1 MPRFYLTAVAA
12 AVMAATVNAAEFP
25 AIPTDQTDYNEI
37 IYRDDANDPTSYEQ
51 SSWNGIGLVASGEPM
66 SSGSKAP
73 AFLSTAKGD
82 IVTNNGSIWVLA
94 DRIPDNKLGQYAS
107 GILASGGKKG
117 VNAEGAVIYVHSD
130 NNGKEDN
137 YEAAKGMAA
146 DASSGTKTSIT
157 NSGTIYV
164 EGGTGMLATSN
175 PKQASALSSEKGS
188 VITNEGTIHVINS
201 GFGMSLGGNDASGV
215 EMTNKGTIIASG
227 KNAYGIT
234 ASDAKDGTV
243 TNEGT
248 IIATDGAI
256 AISSG
261 RWNKDVEFS
270 LTLKGNSHVEGVIEL
285 GKASHLIVQDL
296 ARAETIVLSSGTP
309 EKVNALDG
317 APCNGCNVGSIH
329 VNNSNLTIRS
339 SDESQTLK
347 IGLITTNN
355 NSSTTFEFDSVGS
368 KKKPL
373 LDVDT
378 VDEGATVK
386 FNYTGTVTDKLASGS
401 VKAEEL
407 FDGISLGKDDA
418 TPKRITTS
426 DGLWGGA
433 SVHEKKGDEIT
444 STYSGPSSLIIST
457 TDLALMN
464 GLVWRSQLTN
474 LSDRMGTLRTMPQ
487 AAGAWARYNNGRL
500 DGRGLEYD
508 YSTIEVGFDAP
519 VSSNFLV
526 GVSFDYTIG
535 DTDLNAGSAD
545 NDVYTLGLYGTYY
558 GDNGGF
564 VDLMAKIG
572 RIDNE
577 YNVANSAGSEKGDY
591 MMTGAIVGVEA
602 GHRFDL
608 AHNMFVEP
616 QVQLSYSWL
625 RATDYATNIR
635 SVDFETIESLVA
647 RVGVMGGMKFAEN
660 RGAAYLKASYN
671 HDFLGNVDAAM
682 YAVGDSINSAK
693 ISDELDDN
701 WAEVSLGVSY
711 SVTDTLNTFL
721 DVGTGFGGDIDQKWR
736 INFGAR
742 YAF

>member
-51 SSWNGIGLVASGEPM
+51 SSWKGIGLVASGEPM

-82 IVTNNGSIWVLA
+82 IITNNGSIWVLA
-94 DRIPDNKLGQYAS
+94 DRIENNDLGQYAA
-107 GILASGGKKG
+107 GIVASGGKKG

-146 DASSGTKTSIT
+146 DASTGTKTSIT

-175 PKQASALSSEKGS
+175 AKDRKSE
-188 VITNEGTIHVINS
+188 ITNEGTIHVINS
-201 GFGMSLGGNDASGV
+201 GFGMSLGGNNASGV

-234 ASDAKDGTV
+234 ASDATYGKV

-261 RWNKDVEFS
+261 RWDKDVEFS
-270 LTLKGNSHVEGVIEL
+270 LTLTGNSHVEGVIEL
-285 GKASHLIVQDL
+285 GKASKLTVENL

-317 APCNGCNVGSIH
+317 APCDGCNVGNVH

-347 IGLITTNN
+347 IGLITTEGV
-355 NSSTTFEFDSVGS
+355 SSTTFEFDSVGS
-368 KKKPL
+368 KDKLL
-373 LDVDT
+373 LDVDK
-378 VDEGATVK
+378 VGEDAAVK
-386 FNYTGTVTDKLASGS
+386 FNYTGTVTDKLANGS

-407 FDGISLGKDDA
+407 FNGISLDNNA
-418 TPKRITTS
+418 TPERITTS
-426 DGLWGGA
+426 DGLWSGA
-433 SVHEKKGDEIT
+433 SVHEKKGNEIT
-444 STYSGPSSLIIST
+444 STYSGPSSLITST

-519 VSSNFLV
+519 VSNNFLV

-671 HDFLGNVDAAM
+671 HDFLGNVDATM
-682 YAVGDSINSAK
+682 HAVNGSNNSAK

>member
-130 NNGKEDN
+130 NNGEETN
-137 YEAAKGMAA
+137 YEAAKGMVA
-146 DASSGTKTSIT
+146 DASTGDATTIINK
-157 NSGTIYV
+157 GTIYV

-175 PKQASALSSEKGS
+175 AKDRKSE
-188 VITNEGTIHVINS
+188 ITNEGTIHVINS

-261 RWNKDVEFS
+261 RWDKDVEFS

-296 ARAETIVLSSGTP
+296 ARAETIVLSSGTS

-317 APCNGCNVGSIH
+317 AQCEGCNVGSVH

-347 IGLITTNN
+347 IGLIETVENG
-355 NSSTTFEFDSVGS
+355 SMTFEFDSVGS
-368 KKKPL
+368 KEKPL

-378 VDEGATVK
+378 GGQDDAVK

-407 FDGISLGKDDA
+407 FNGISLDNNA
-418 TPKRITTS
+418 TPERITTS
-426 DGLWGGA
+426 DGLWASA
-433 SVHEKKGDEIT
+433 SVHEKKDDEIT
-444 STYSGPSSLIIST
+444 STYSGPSSLITST

-608 AHNMFVEP
+608 AYNMFVEP

-671 HDFLGNVDAAM
+671 HDFLGNVDATM
-682 YAVGDSINSAK
+682 HAVNGSNNSAK

>member
-94 DRIPDNKLGQYAS
+94 DRIPGNKLGQYAS

-137 YEAAKGMAA
+137 YEAAKGLVA
-146 DASSGTKTSIT
+146 DASTGDATTVINK
-157 NSGTIYV
+157 GTIYV

-175 PKQASALSSEKGS
+175 AKDRKSE
-188 VITNEGTIHVINS
+188 ITNEGTIHVINS
-201 GFGMSLGGNDASGV
+201 GFGMSLGGNNASGV

-234 ASDAKDGTV
+234 ASDATDGKV

-261 RWNKDVEFS
+261 RWDKDVEFS

-296 ARAETIVLSSGTP
+296 ARAETIVLSSGTS

-317 APCNGCNVGSIH
+317 APGEGCNVGSVH

-347 IGLITTNN
+347 IGLIETQNN
-355 NSSTTFEFDSVGS
+355 GSMTFEFDSVGS
-368 KKKPL
+368 KEKPL
-373 LDVDT
+373 LDVDKGGK
-378 VDEGATVK
+378 DAAVK

-407 FDGISLGKDDA
+407 FNGISLDNNA
-418 TPKRITTS
+418 TPERITTS

-444 STYSGPSSLIIST
+444 STYSGPSSLITST

-577 YNVANSAGSEKGDY
+577 YNVANSAGAEKGDY

-682 YAVGDSINSAK
+682 YAVNGSGNSAK

>member
-25 AIPTDQTDYNEI
+25 AFPVIEGKDI
-37 IYRDDANDPTSYEQ
+37 VYRSDVSNGPV
-51 SSWNGIGLVASGEPM
+51 SSGKESWEGNGMVASGKTIT
-66 SSGSKAP
+66 GGNAP
-73 AFLSTAKGD
+73 AFLSTRDYDK
-82 IVTNNGSIWVLA
+82 VTNNGNIWVLA
-94 DRIPDNKLGQYAS
+94 DRIEDTDLGQYAA
-107 GILASGGKKG
+107 GIVASGGKTG
-117 VNAEGAVIYVHSD
+117 INAKDGIIYVHSN
-130 NNGKEDN
+130 NNGIETN

-175 PKQASALSSEKGS
+175 AKDRKSE
-188 VITNEGTIHVINS
+188 ITNEGTIHVINS
-201 GFGMSLGGNDASGV
+201 GFGMSLGGNNASGV

-234 ASDAKDGTV
+234 ASDATDGTV

-261 RWNKDVEFS
+261 RWNKDIDFS
-270 LTLKGNSHVEGVIEL
+270 LILRGNSHVEGVIEL
-285 GKASHLIVQDL
+285 GKGSELTVEDL
-296 ARAETIVLSSGTP
+296 ARAETIVLSSVTP
-309 EKVNALDG
+309 GKANALND
-317 APCNGCNVGSIH
+317 ATCDGCNVGSVH

-347 IGLITTNN
+347 IGLIATQNN
-355 NSSTTFEFDSVGS
+355 GSTTFEFDSVGS
-368 KKKPL
+368 KDKLL
-373 LDVDT
+373 LDVDK
-378 VDEGATVK
+378 VGEDAAVK
-386 FNYTGTVTDKLASGS
+386 FNYTGTVTDKLANGS

-407 FDGISLGKDDA
+407 FNGISLGDNGE
-418 TPKRITTS
+418 TPKLITTS
-426 DGLWGGA
+426 DGLWASA
-433 SVHEKKGDEIT
+433 SVHEKNSDTGDIS
-444 STYSGPSSLIIST
+444 STYSGPSSLITST

-519 VSSNFLV
+519 VSNNFLV

-545 NDVYTLGLYGTYY
+545 NDVYTVGLYGTYY

-577 YNVANSAGSEKGDY
+577 YTVSNTAGLEKGDY
-591 MMTGAIVGVEA
+591 MMTGAIVGIEA

-682 YAVGDSINSAK
+682 YAVNGSGNSAK

>member
-51 SSWNGIGLVASGEPM
+51 SSWKGIGLVASGEPM

-94 DRIPDNKLGQYAS
+94 DRIENNDLGQYAA
-107 GILASGGKKG
+107 GIVASGGKKG

-146 DASSGTKTSIT
+146 DASTGTKTSIT

-175 PKQASALSSEKGS
+175 AKDRKSE
-188 VITNEGTIHVINS
+188 ITNEGTIHVINS
-201 GFGMSLGGNDASGV
+201 GFGMSLGGNNASGV

-234 ASDAKDGTV
+234 ASDATDGTV

-261 RWNKDVEFS
+261 RWDKDVEFS
-270 LTLKGNSHVEGVIEL
+270 LTLTGNSHVEGVIEL
-285 GKASHLIVQDL
+285 GKASKLTVENL

-317 APCNGCNVGSIH
+317 APCDGCNVGNVH

-347 IGLITTNN
+347 IGLITTEGVN
-355 NSSTTFEFDSVGS
+355 STTFEFDSVGS
-368 KKKPL
+368 KEKPL

-378 VDEGATVK
+378 VGEKAVVK
-386 FNYTGTVTDKLASGS
+386 FNYTGTVTDKLANGS

-407 FDGISLGKDDA
+407 FNGISLGDNGE
-418 TPKRITTS
+418 TPKLITTS
-426 DGLWGGA
+426 DGLWASA

-444 STYSGPSSLIIST
+444 STYSGPSSLITST

-608 AHNMFVEP
+608 AHNIFVEP

-682 YAVGDSINSAK
+682 YAVNGSGNSAK

>member
-25 AIPTDQTDYNEI
+25 AFPVIEGENI
-37 IYRDDANDPTSYEQ
+37 VYRSDVSNGPV
-51 SSWNGIGLVASGEPM
+51 SSGKESWEGNGMVASGKTIT
-66 SSGSKAP
+66 GGNAP
-73 AFLSTAKGD
+73 AFLSTRDHDK
-82 IVTNNGSIWVLA
+82 VTNNGNIWVLG
-94 DRIPDNKLGQYAS
+94 DRIEETDLGQYAA
-107 GILASGGKKG
+107 GIVASGGKTG
-117 VNAEGAVIYVHSD
+117 INAKDGIIYVHSN
-130 NNGKEDN
+130 NNGIETN

-146 DASSGTKTSIT
+146 DASTGTKTSIT

-201 GFGMSLGGNDASGV
+201 GFGMSLGGNNASGV

-234 ASDAKDGTV
+234 ASDATDGKV

-261 RWNKDVEFS
+261 RWNKDVDFS
-270 LTLKGNSHVEGVIEL
+270 LILKGNSHVEGVIEL
-285 GKASHLIVQDL
+285 GKGSELTVENL

-309 EKVNALDG
+309 EKVKALDD
-317 APCNGCNVGSIH
+317 APCEGCNVGS
-329 VNNSNLTIRS
+329 VTVKNSNLTIRS

-347 IGLITTNN
+347 IGLITTEGD
-355 NSSTTFEFDSVGS
+355 SSTTFEFDSVGS
-368 KKKPL
+368 KEKLL
-373 LDVDT
+373 LDVDK
-378 VDEGATVK
+378 VGDKAAVK
-386 FNYTGTVTDKLASGS
+386 FNYTGTVSDKLASGS

-407 FDGISLGKDDA
+407 FNGISLDNNA
-418 TPKRITTS
+418 TPERITTS

-444 STYSGPSSLIIST
+444 STYSGPSSLITST

-671 HDFLGNVDAAM
+671 HDFLGNVDATM
-682 YAVGDSINSAK
+682 HAVNGSNNSAK

>member
-37 IYRDDANDPTSYEQ
+37 IYRDDANDPTSCEQ

-94 DRIPDNKLGQYAS
+94 DRIPGNKLGQYAS

-130 NNGKEDN
+130 NNDEEDN
-137 YEAAKGMAA
+137 YEAAKGMVA
-146 DASSGTKTSIT
+146 DASTGDATTIVNK
-157 NSGTIYV
+157 GTIYV
-164 EGGTGMLATSN
+164 KGGTGMLATSN
-175 PKQASALSSEKGS
+175 AKDRKSE
-188 VITNEGTIHVINS
+188 ITNEGTIHVINS
-201 GFGMSLGGNDASGV
+201 GFGMSLGGKDASGV

-234 ASDAKDGTV
+234 ASDATDGKV

-261 RWNKDVEFS
+261 RWDKDVEFS

-317 APCNGCNVGSIH
+317 APGEGCNVGSVH

-347 IGLITTNN
+347 IGLIETQNN
-355 NSSTTFEFDSVGS
+355 GSMTFEFDSVGS
-368 KKKPL
+368 KEKPL
-373 LDVDT
+373 LDVDKGGK
-378 VDEGATVK
+378 DAAVK

-407 FDGISLGKDDA
+407 FNGISLDNNA
-418 TPKRITTS
+418 TPERITTS

-444 STYSGPSSLIIST
+444 STYSGPSSLITST

-577 YNVANSAGSEKGDY
+577 YNVANSAGAEKGDY

-625 RATDYATNIR
+625 RATNYATNIR

-682 YAVGDSINSAK
+682 YAVGDKINSAK

-711 SVTDTLNTFL
+711 SVTNTLNTFL

>member
-130 NNGKEDN
+130 NNGEETN
-137 YEAAKGMAA
+137 YEAAKGMVA
-146 DASSGTKTSIT
+146 DASTGDATTIINK
-157 NSGTIYV
+157 GTIYV
-164 EGGTGMLATSN
+164 EGGTGMLSTSN
-175 PKQASALSSEKGS
+175 AKDRKSE
-188 VITNEGTIHVINS
+188 ITNEGTIHVINS
-201 GFGMSLGGNDASGV
+201 GFGMSLGGNNASGV

-261 RWNKDVEFS
+261 RWDKDVDFRLI
-270 LTLKGNSHVEGVIEL
+270 LTGNSHVEGVIEL

-317 APCNGCNVGSIH
+317 APCNDCNVGSVH

-347 IGLITTNN
+347 IGLIKTQNN
-355 NSSTTFEFDSVGS
+355 GSTTFEFDSVGS
-368 KKKPL
+368 KEKPL

-378 VDEGATVK
+378 VGEGATVK

-418 TPKRITTS
+418 TPERIITS

-444 STYSGPSSLIIST
+444 STYSGPSSLITST

-671 HDFLGNVDAAM
+671 HDFLGNVDATM
-682 YAVGDSINSAK
+682 HAVNGSNNSAK

>member
-130 NNGKEDN
+130 NNDEEDN
-137 YEAAKGMAA
+137 YEAAKGMVA
-146 DASSGTKTSIT
+146 DASTGDATTIINK
-157 NSGTIYV
+157 GTIYV
-164 EGGTGMLATSN
+164 KGGTGMLATSN
-175 PKQASALSSEKGS
+175 AKDRKSE
-188 VITNEGTIHVINS
+188 ITNEGTIHVINS
-201 GFGMSLGGNDASGV
+201 GFGMSLGGKDASGV
-215 EMTNKGTIIASG
+215 EMTNMGTIIASG

-234 ASDAKDGTV
+234 ASDATDGTV

-261 RWNKDVEFS
+261 RWDKDVEFS

-296 ARAETIVLSSGTP
+296 ARAETIVLSSGTS

-317 APCNGCNVGSIH
+317 AQCEGCNVGSVH

-347 IGLITTNN
+347 IGLIETVENG
-355 NSSTTFEFDSVGS
+355 SMTFEFDSVGS
-368 KKKPL
+368 KEKPL
-373 LDVDT
+373 LDVDKGGK
-378 VDEGATVK
+378 DAAVK

-407 FDGISLGKDDA
+407 FNGISLDNNA
-418 TPKRITTS
+418 TPERITTS

-444 STYSGPSSLIIST
+444 STYSGPSSLITST

-608 AHNMFVEP
+608 AYNMFVEP

-671 HDFLGNVDAAM
+671 HDFLGNVDATM
-682 YAVGDSINSAK
+682 HAVNGSNNSAK

>member
-130 NNGKEDN
+130 NNGEETN
-137 YEAAKGMAA
+137 YEAVKGMVA
-146 DASSGTKTSIT
+146 DASTGDATTIINK
-157 NSGTIYV
+157 GTIYV

-175 PKQASALSSEKGS
+175 AKDRKCE
-188 VITNEGTIHVINS
+188 ITNEGTIHVVNS
-201 GFGMSLGGNDASGV
+201 GFGMSLGGKDASGV

-234 ASDAKDGTV
+234 ASDATDGTV

-261 RWNKDVEFS
+261 RWDKDVEFS

-317 APCNGCNVGSIH
+317 APCNDCNVGSIH

-347 IGLITTNN
+347 IGLITTEGD
-355 NSSTTFEFDSVGS
+355 SSTTFEFDSVGS
-368 KKKPL
+368 KEKPL
-373 LDVDT
+373 LDVDKGGQ
-378 VDEGATVK
+378 DDAVK

-407 FDGISLGKDDA
+407 FNGISLDNNA
-418 TPKRITTS
+418 TPERITTS
-426 DGLWGGA
+426 DGLWASA

-444 STYSGPSSLIIST
+444 STYSGPSSLITST

-519 VSSNFLV
+519 VSNNFLV

-671 HDFLGNVDAAM
+671 HDFLGNVDATM
-682 YAVGDSINSAK
+682 HAVNGSNNSAK

>member
-25 AIPTDQTDYNEI
+25 AFPVIEGKDI
-37 IYRDDANDPTSYEQ
+37 VYRSDVSNGPV
-51 SSWNGIGLVASGEPM
+51 SSGKESWEGNGMVASGKTIT
-66 SSGSKAP
+66 GGNAP
-73 AFLSTAKGD
+73 AFLSTRDHDK
-82 IVTNNGSIWVLA
+82 VTNNGNIWVLA
-94 DRIPDNKLGQYAS
+94 DRIEDTDLGQYAA
-107 GILASGGKKG
+107 GIVASGGKTG
-117 VNAEGAVIYVHSD
+117 INAKDGIIYVHSN
-130 NNGKEDN
+130 NNGIETN

-146 DASSGTKTSIT
+146 DASTGTKTSIT

-175 PKQASALSSEKGS
+175 PKTASAPSSKKGS

-201 GFGMSLGGNDASGV
+201 GFGMSLGGNNVSGV

-234 ASDAKDGTV
+234 ASDATDGTV

-261 RWNKDVEFS
+261 RWDKDVEFS
-270 LTLKGNSHVEGVIEL
+270 LTLTGNSHVEGVIEL
-285 GKASHLIVQDL
+285 GKASKLTVENL

-317 APCNGCNVGSIH
+317 APCEGCNVGSVH

-347 IGLITTNN
+347 IGLIETQNN
-355 NSSTTFEFDSVGS
+355 GSTTFEFDSVGS
-368 KKKPL
+368 KDKLL
-373 LDVDT
+373 LDVDK
-378 VDEGATVK
+378 VGEDAAVK
-386 FNYTGTVTDKLASGS
+386 FNYTGTVTDKLANGS

-407 FDGISLGKDDA
+407 FNGISLGDNGE
-418 TPKRITTS
+418 TPKLITTS
-426 DGLWGGA
+426 DGLWASA

-444 STYSGPSSLIIST
+444 STYSGPSSLITST

-577 YNVANSAGSEKGDY
+577 YTVSNTAGLEKGDY

-682 YAVGDSINSAK
+682 NAVNGSGNSAK

-721 DVGTGFGGDIDQKWR
+721 DVGTGFGGDINQKWR

>member
-94 DRIPDNKLGQYAS
+94 DRIPGNKLGQYAS

-146 DASSGTKTSIT
+146 DASTGTKTSIT

-175 PKQASALSSEKGS
+175 AKDRKSE
-188 VITNEGTIHVINS
+188 ITNEGTIHVINS

-215 EMTNKGTIIASG
+215 KMTNEGTIIASG

-261 RWNKDVEFS
+261 RWDKDVDFR
-270 LTLKGNSHVEGVIEL
+270 LILKGNSHVEGVIEL
-285 GKASHLIVQDL
+285 GKGSELTVENL

-317 APCNGCNVGSIH
+317 DPCEDCNVGSVH

-347 IGLITTNN
+347 IGLIETVGNG
-355 NSSTTFEFDSVGS
+355 SLTFEFDSVGS
-368 KKKPL
+368 KEKPL

-378 VDEGATVK
+378 GGQDDAVK
-386 FNYTGTVTDKLASGS
+386 FNYTGTVSDKLASGS

-407 FDGISLGKDDA
+407 FNGISLDNNA
-418 TPKRITTS
+418 TPERITTS

-433 SVHEKKGDEIT
+433 SVHEKKGNEIT
-444 STYSGPSSLIIST
+444 STYSGPSSLITST

-608 AHNMFVEP
+608 AYNMFVEP

-671 HDFLGNVDAAM
+671 HDFLGNVDATM
-682 YAVGDSINSAK
+682 HAVNGSNNSAK

>member
-73 AFLSTAKGD
+73 AFLSTTKGD

-94 DRIPDNKLGQYAS
+94 DRIPGNKLGQYAS

-130 NNGKEDN
+130 NNGEETN
-137 YEAAKGMAA
+137 YEAAKGMVA
-146 DASSGTKTSIT
+146 DASTGDATTIINK
-157 NSGTIYV
+157 GTIYV

-175 PKQASALSSEKGS
+175 AKDRKSE
-188 VITNEGTIHVINS
+188 ITNEGTIHVINS
-201 GFGMSLGGNDASGV
+201 GFGMSLGGNNASGV

-234 ASDAKDGTV
+234 ASDATDGKV

-261 RWNKDVEFS
+261 RWNKDVDFS
-270 LTLKGNSHVEGVIEL
+270 LILKGNSHVEGVIEL
-285 GKASHLIVQDL
+285 GKGSELTVENL

-317 APCNGCNVGSIH
+317 DPCEDCNVGSVH

-347 IGLITTNN
+347 IGLIETVGNG
-355 NSSTTFEFDSVGS
+355 SLTFEFDSVGS
-368 KKKPL
+368 KEKPL

-378 VDEGATVK
+378 GGQDDAVK
-386 FNYTGTVTDKLASGS
+386 FNYTGTVSDKLASGS

-407 FDGISLGKDDA
+407 FNGISLDNNT
-418 TPKRITTS
+418 TPERITTS

-444 STYSGPSSLIIST
+444 STYSGPSSLITST

-519 VSSNFLV
+519 VSNNFLV

-572 RIDNE
+572 RINNE

-671 HDFLGNVDAAM
+671 HDFLGNVDATM
-682 YAVGDSINSAK
+682 HAVNGSNNSAK

-701 WAEVSLGVSY
+701 WTEVSLGVSY

>member
-130 NNGKEDN
+130 NNGEETN
-137 YEAAKGMAA
+137 YEAAKGMVA
-146 DASSGTKTSIT
+146 DASTGDATTIINK
-157 NSGTIYV
+157 GTIYV

-175 PKQASALSSEKGS
+175 AKDRKSE
-188 VITNEGTIHVINS
+188 ITNEGTIHVINS

-261 RWNKDVEFS
+261 RWDKDVEFS

-296 ARAETIVLSSGTP
+296 ARAETIVLSSGTS

-317 APCNGCNVGSIH
+317 AQCEGCNVGSVH

-347 IGLITTNN
+347 IGLIETVENG
-355 NSSTTFEFDSVGS
+355 SMTFEFDSVGS
-368 KKKPL
+368 KEKPL

-378 VDEGATVK
+378 GGQDDAVK
-386 FNYTGTVTDKLASGS
+386 FNYTGTVSDKLASGS

-407 FDGISLGKDDA
+407 FNGISLDNNA
-418 TPKRITTS
+418 TPERITTS

-433 SVHEKKGDEIT
+433 SVHEKKGNEIT
-444 STYSGPSSLIIST
+444 STYSGPSSLITST

-519 VSSNFLV
+519 VSNNFLV

-671 HDFLGNVDAAM
+671 HDFLGNVDATM
-682 YAVGDSINSAK
+682 HAVNGSNNSAK
-693 ISDELDDN
+693 ISNELDDN

>member
-130 NNGKEDN
+130 NNGEETN
-137 YEAAKGMAA
+137 YEAAKGMVA
-146 DASSGTKTSIT
+146 DASTGDATTIINK
-157 NSGTIYV
+157 GTIYV

-175 PKQASALSSEKGS
+175 AKDRKSE
-188 VITNEGTIHVINS
+188 ITNEGTIHVINS
-201 GFGMSLGGNDASGV
+201 GFGMSLGGKDASGV

-234 ASDAKDGTV
+234 ASDATDGKV

-261 RWNKDVEFS
+261 RWDKDVEFS

-296 ARAETIVLSSGTP
+296 ARAETIVLSSGTS

-317 APCNGCNVGSIH
+317 AQCEGCNVGSVH

-347 IGLITTNN
+347 IGLIETVENG
-355 NSSTTFEFDSVGS
+355 SMTFEFDSVGS
-368 KKKPL
+368 KEKPL

-378 VDEGATVK
+378 GGQDDAVK

-407 FDGISLGKDDA
+407 FNGISLDNNA
-418 TPKRITTS
+418 TPERITTS
-426 DGLWGGA
+426 DGLWASA
-433 SVHEKKGDEIT
+433 SVHEKKDDEIT
-444 STYSGPSSLIIST
+444 STYSGPSSLITST

-608 AHNMFVEP
+608 AYNMFVEP

-671 HDFLGNVDAAM
+671 HDFLGNVDATM
-682 YAVGDSINSAK
+682 HAVNGSNNSAK

>member
-25 AIPTDQTDYNEI
+25 AFPVIEGKDI
-37 IYRDDANDPTSYEQ
+37 VYRSDVSNGPV
-51 SSWNGIGLVASGEPM
+51 SSGKESWEGNGMVASGKTIT
-66 SSGSKAP
+66 GGNAP
-73 AFLSTAKGD
+73 AFLSTRDYDK
-82 IVTNNGSIWVLA
+82 VTNNGNIWVLA
-94 DRIPDNKLGQYAS
+94 DRIEDTDLGQYAA
-107 GILASGGKKG
+107 GIVASGGKTG
-117 VNAEGAVIYVHSD
+117 INAKDGIIYVHSN
-130 NNGKEDN
+130 NNGIEIN

-175 PKQASALSSEKGS
+175 PKTASAPSSEKGS

-215 EMTNKGTIIASG
+215 KMTNKGTIIASG

-234 ASDAKDGTV
+234 ASDATDGTV

-261 RWNKDVEFS
+261 RWNKDIDFS
-270 LTLKGNSHVEGVIEL
+270 LILKGNSHVEGVIEL
-285 GKASHLIVQDL
+285 GKESNLTVENL
-296 ARAETIVLSSGTP
+296 ARAETIVLSSVTP
-309 EKVNALDG
+309 EKANALND
-317 APCNGCNVGSIH
+317 ATCEGCNVGS
-329 VNNSNLTIRS
+329 VTVKNSNLTIRS

-347 IGLITTNN
+347 IGLITTEGV
-355 NSSTTFEFDSVGS
+355 SSTTFEFDSVGS
-368 KKKPL
+368 KEKPL

-378 VDEGATVK
+378 VGEKAVVK
-386 FNYTGTVTDKLASGS
+386 FNYTGTVTDKLANGS

-407 FDGISLGKDDA
+407 FNGISLGDNA
-418 TPKRITTS
+418 ETPKLITTS
-426 DGLWGGA
+426 DGLWASA

-444 STYSGPSSLIIST
+444 STYSGPSSLITST

-591 MMTGAIVGVEA
+591 MMTGAIVGIEA

-682 YAVGDSINSAK
+682 HAVNGSGNSAK

>member
-73 AFLSTAKGD
+73 AFLSTTKGD

-94 DRIPDNKLGQYAS
+94 DRIPGNKLGQYAS

-130 NNGKEDN
+130 NNDEEDN
-137 YEAAKGMAA
+137 YEAAKGMVA
-146 DASSGTKTSIT
+146 DASTGDATTIVNK
-157 NSGTIYV
+157 GTIYV

-175 PKQASALSSEKGS
+175 AKDRKSE
-188 VITNEGTIHVINS
+188 ITNEGTIHVINS
-201 GFGMSLGGNDASGV
+201 GFGMSLGGKDASGV

-234 ASDAKDGTV
+234 ASDATDGKV

-317 APCNGCNVGSIH
+317 APCNDCNVGSVH

-347 IGLITTNN
+347 IGLIETQNN
-355 NSSTTFEFDSVGS
+355 GSTTFEFDSVGS
-368 KKKPL
+368 KEKPL
-373 LDVDT
+373 LDVDKGGQ
-378 VDEGATVK
+378 DDAVK

-407 FDGISLGKDDA
+407 FNGISLDNNA
-418 TPKRITTS
+418 TPERITTS
-426 DGLWGGA
+426 DGLWASA

-444 STYSGPSSLIIST
+444 STYSGPSSLITST

-519 VSSNFLV
+519 VSNNFLV

-671 HDFLGNVDAAM
+671 HDFLGNVDATM
-682 YAVGDSINSAK
+682 HAVNGSNNSAK

>member
-130 NNGKEDN
+130 NNDEEDN
-137 YEAAKGMAA
+137 YEAAKGMVA
-146 DASSGTKTSIT
+146 DASTGDATTIVNK
-157 NSGTIYV
+157 GTIYV
-164 EGGTGMLATSN
+164 KGGTGMLATSN
-175 PKQASALSSEKGS
+175 AKDRKSE
-188 VITNEGTIHVINS
+188 ITNEGTIHVINS
-201 GFGMSLGGNDASGV
+201 GFGMSLGGKDASGV
-215 EMTNKGTIIASG
+215 EMTNEGTIIASG

-234 ASDAKDGTV
+234 ASDATDGKV

-261 RWNKDVEFS
+261 RWNKDVDFS
-270 LTLKGNSHVEGVIEL
+270 LILKGNSHVEGVIEL
-285 GKASHLIVQDL
+285 GKGSELTVENL
-296 ARAETIVLSSGTP
+296 ARAETIVLSSGTS
-309 EKVNALDG
+309 EKVNALDD
-317 APCNGCNVGSIH
+317 ASCDGCNVGSVH

-444 STYSGPSSLIIST
+444 STYSGPSSLITST

-572 RIDNE
+572 RIDNK

-608 AHNMFVEP
+608 AYNMFVEP

-671 HDFLGNVDAAM
+671 HDFLGNVDATM
-682 YAVGDSINSAK
+682 HAVNGSNNSAK

>member
-94 DRIPDNKLGQYAS
+94 DRIPGNKLGQYAS

-146 DASSGTKTSIT
+146 DASTGTKTSIT

-175 PKQASALSSEKGS
+175 PKPANALSSEKGS

-215 EMTNKGTIIASG
+215 KMTNEGTIIASG

-261 RWNKDVEFS
+261 RWDKDVDFR
-270 LTLKGNSHVEGVIEL
+270 LILKGNSHVEGVIEL
-285 GKASHLIVQDL
+285 GKGSELTVENL

-317 APCNGCNVGSIH
+317 DPCEDCNVGSVH

-347 IGLITTNN
+347 IGLIETVGNG
-355 NSSTTFEFDSVGS
+355 SLTFEFDSVGS
-368 KKKPL
+368 KEKPL

-378 VDEGATVK
+378 GGQDDAVK
-386 FNYTGTVTDKLASGS
+386 FNYTGTVSDKLASGS

-407 FDGISLGKDDA
+407 FNGISLDNNA
-418 TPKRITTS
+418 TPERITTS

-433 SVHEKKGDEIT
+433 SVHEKKDDEIT
-444 STYSGPSSLIIST
+444 STYSGPSSLITST

-671 HDFLGNVDAAM
+671 HDFLGNVDATM
-682 YAVGDSINSAK
+682 HAVNGSNNSAK

>member
-73 AFLSTAKGD
+73 AFLSTTKGD
-82 IVTNNGSIWVLA
+82 IITNNGSIWVLA
-94 DRIPDNKLGQYAS
+94 DRIPGNKLGQYAS

-130 NNGKEDN
+130 NNDEEDN
-137 YEAAKGMAA
+137 YEAAKGMVA
-146 DASSGTKTSIT
+146 DASTGDATTIVNK
-157 NSGTIYV
+157 GTIYV
-164 EGGTGMLATSN
+164 KGGTGMLATSN
-175 PKQASALSSEKGS
+175 AKDRKSE
-188 VITNEGTIHVINS
+188 ITNEGTIHVINS
-201 GFGMSLGGNDASGV
+201 GFGMSLGGKDASGV

-234 ASDAKDGTV
+234 ASDATDGKV

-317 APCNGCNVGSIH
+317 APCNDCNVGSVH

-347 IGLITTNN
+347 IGLIKTQNN
-355 NSSTTFEFDSVGS
+355 GSTTFEFDSVGS
-368 KKKPL
+368 KEKPL

-378 VDEGATVK
+378 VGEGATVK

-418 TPKRITTS
+418 TPERITTS

-444 STYSGPSSLIIST
+444 STYSGPSSLITST

-671 HDFLGNVDAAM
+671 HDFLGNVDATM
-682 YAVGDSINSAK
+682 HAVNGSNNSAK

>member
-130 NNGKEDN
+130 NNGEETN
-137 YEAAKGMAA
+137 YEAAKGMVT
-146 DASSGTKTSIT
+146 DASTGDATTIINK
-157 NSGTIYV
+157 GTIYV

-175 PKQASALSSEKGS
+175 AKDRKSE
-188 VITNEGTIHVINS
+188 ITNEGTIHVVNS
-201 GFGMSLGGNDASGV
+201 GFGMSLGGKDASGV
-215 EMTNKGTIIASG
+215 EMTNQGTIIASG

-234 ASDAKDGTV
+234 ASDATDGTV

-261 RWNKDVEFS
+261 RWDKDVEFS

-317 APCNGCNVGSIH
+317 APCNDCNVGSIH

-347 IGLITTNN
+347 IGLIETQNN
-355 NSSTTFEFDSVGS
+355 GSTTFEFDSVGS
-368 KKKPL
+368 KEKPL
-373 LDVDT
+373 LDVDKGGK
-378 VDEGATVK
+378 DAAVK

-407 FDGISLGKDDA
+407 FNGISLDNNA

-426 DGLWGGA
+426 DGLWASA

-444 STYSGPSSLIIST
+444 STYSGPSSLITST

-487 AAGAWARYNNGRL
+487 AAGAWVRYNNGRL

-671 HDFLGNVDAAM
+671 HDFLGNVDATM
-682 YAVGDSINSAK
+682 HAVNGSNNSAK

>member
-25 AIPTDQTDYNEI
+25 AFPVIEGKDI
-37 IYRDDANDPTSYEQ
+37 VYRSDVSNGPV
-51 SSWNGIGLVASGEPM
+51 SSGKESWEGNGMVASGKTIT
-66 SSGSKAP
+66 GGNAP
-73 AFLSTAKGD
+73 AFLSTRDYDK
-82 IVTNNGSIWVLA
+82 VTNNGNIWVLA
-94 DRIPDNKLGQYAS
+94 DRIEDTDLGQYAA
-107 GILASGGKKG
+107 GIVASGGKTG
-117 VNAEGAVIYVHSD
+117 INAKDGIIYVHSN
-130 NNGKEDN
+130 NNGIETN

-201 GFGMSLGGNDASGV
+201 GFGMSLGGNNASGV

-234 ASDAKDGTV
+234 ASDATDGTV

-261 RWNKDVEFS
+261 RWDKDVEFS
-270 LTLKGNSHVEGVIEL
+270 LTLTGNSHVEGVIEL
-285 GKASHLIVQDL
+285 GKASKLTVEDL

-309 EKVNALDG
+309 EKVNALND
-317 APCNGCNVGSIH
+317 ATCEGCNVGS
-329 VNNSNLTIRS
+329 VTVDNSNLTIRS

-347 IGLITTNN
+347 IGLIETQNN
-355 NSSTTFEFDSVGS
+355 GSTTFEFDSVGS
-368 KKKPL
+368 KDKLL

-378 VDEGATVK
+378 VGEKAVVK
-386 FNYTGTVTDKLASGS
+386 FNYTGTVTDKLANGS

-407 FDGISLGKDDA
+407 FNGISLGDNGE
-418 TPKRITTS
+418 TPKLITTS
-426 DGLWGGA
+426 DGLWASA

-444 STYSGPSSLIIST
+444 STYSGPSSLITST

-545 NDVYTLGLYGTYY
+545 NDVYTVGLYGTYY

-577 YNVANSAGSEKGDY
+577 YTVSNTAGLEKGDY
-591 MMTGAIVGVEA
+591 MMTGTIVGIEA

-682 YAVGDSINSAK
+682 YAVNGSGNSAK

-711 SVTDTLNTFL
+711 SVTETLNTFL

>member
-12 AVMAATVNAAEFP
+12 AVMAATVNAAELP

-51 SSWNGIGLVASGEPM
+51 SSWNGIGLVASGEPI
-66 SSGSKAP
+66 SSGSQAP

-82 IVTNNGSIWVLA
+82 IATNNGSIWVLA
-94 DRIPDNKLGQYAS
+94 DRIAGNKLGQYAS

-137 YEAAKGMAA
+137 YEAAKGMVA
-146 DASSGTKTSIT
+146 DASTGDATTIVNK
-157 NSGTIYV
+157 GTIYV
-164 EGGTGMLATSN
+164 KGGTGMLATSN
-175 PKQASALSSEKGS
+175 AKDRKSE
-188 VITNEGTIHVINS
+188 ITNEGTIHVINS
-201 GFGMSLGGNDASGV
+201 GFGMSLGGKDASGV

-234 ASDAKDGTV
+234 ASDATDGKV

-261 RWNKDVEFS
+261 RWDKDVEFS

-296 ARAETIVLSSGTP
+296 ARAETIVLSSGTS

-317 APCNGCNVGSIH
+317 AQCEGCNVGSVH

-347 IGLITTNN
+347 IGLIETVENG
-355 NSSTTFEFDSVGS
+355 SMTFEFDSVGS
-368 KKKPL
+368 KEKPL

-378 VDEGATVK
+378 GGQDDAVK

-407 FDGISLGKDDA
+407 FNGISLDNNA
-418 TPKRITTS
+418 TPERITTS
-426 DGLWGGA
+426 DGLWASA
-433 SVHEKKGDEIT
+433 SVHEKKDDEIT
-444 STYSGPSSLIIST
+444 STYSGPSSLITST

-608 AHNMFVEP
+608 AYNMFVEP

-671 HDFLGNVDAAM
+671 HDFLGSVDAAM
-682 YAVGDSINSAK
+682 HAVNGSNNSAK

>member
-94 DRIPDNKLGQYAS
+94 DRIPGNKLGQYAS

-130 NNGKEDN
+130 NNDEEDN
-137 YEAAKGMAA
+137 YEAAKGMVA
-146 DASSGTKTSIT
+146 DASTGDATTIVNK
-157 NSGTIYV
+157 GTIYV
-164 EGGTGMLATSN
+164 KGGTGMLATSN
-175 PKQASALSSEKGS
+175 AKDRKSE
-188 VITNEGTIHVINS
+188 ITNEGTIHVVNS
-201 GFGMSLGGNDASGV
+201 GFGMSLGGKDASGV

-261 RWNKDVEFS
+261 RWDKDVDFK
-270 LTLKGNSHVEGVIEL
+270 LILKGNSHVEGVIEL
-285 GKASHLIVQDL
+285 GKGSELTVENL

-317 APCNGCNVGSIH
+317 AQCEDCNVGSVH

-347 IGLITTNN
+347 IGLIETVGNG
-355 NSSTTFEFDSVGS
+355 SLTFEFDSVGS
-368 KKKPL
+368 KEKPL

-378 VDEGATVK
+378 GGQDDAVK
-386 FNYTGTVTDKLASGS
+386 FNYTGTVSDKLASGS

-407 FDGISLGKDDA
+407 FNGISLDNNA

-444 STYSGPSSLIIST
+444 STYSGPSSLITST

-535 DTDLNAGSAD
+535 DTDLNVGSAD

-577 YNVANSAGSEKGDY
+577 YNVANSAGAEKGDY

-682 YAVGDSINSAK
+682 YAVNGSGNSAK

-701 WAEVSLGVSY
+701 WVEVSLGVSY

>member
-51 SSWNGIGLVASGEPM
+51 SSWKGIGLVASGEPM

-94 DRIPDNKLGQYAS
+94 DRIENNDLGQYAA
-107 GILASGGKKG
+107 GIVASGGKKG

-130 NNGKEDN
+130 NHGKEDN
-137 YEAAKGMAA
+137 YEAAKGLVA
-146 DASSGTKTSIT
+146 DASTGDATTVINK
-157 NSGTIYV
+157 GTIYV

-175 PKQASALSSEKGS
+175 AKDRKSK
-188 VITNEGTIHVINS
+188 ITNEGTIHVINS
-201 GFGMSLGGNDASGV
+201 GFGMSLGGNNASGV
-215 EMTNKGTIIASG
+215 EMTNEGTIIASG

-234 ASDAKDGTV
+234 ASDATDGKV

-248 IIATDGAI
+248 IIATNGAI

-285 GKASHLIVQDL
+285 GKGSELTVEDL

-309 EKVNALDG
+309 EKVNALND
-317 APCNGCNVGSIH
+317 ATCEGCNVGS
-329 VNNSNLTIRS
+329 VTVKNSNLTIRS

-347 IGLITTNN
+347 IGLIETKENG
-355 NSSTTFEFDSVGS
+355 STTFEFNSVGS
-368 KKKPL
+368 KEKPL

-378 VDEGATVK
+378 VGEKAVVK
-386 FNYTGTVTDKLASGS
+386 FNYTGTVSDKLASGS
-401 VKAEEL
+401 VKAEAL
-407 FDGISLGKDDA
+407 FDGISLGDNA
-418 TPKRITTS
+418 TPERITTS
-426 DGLWGGA
+426 DGLWASA

-444 STYSGPSSLIIST
+444 STYSGPSSLITST

-519 VSSNFLV
+519 VSNNFLV

-545 NDVYTLGLYGTYY
+545 NDVYTVGLYGTYY

-577 YNVANSAGSEKGDY
+577 YTVSNTAGLEKGDY
-591 MMTGAIVGVEA
+591 MMTGAIVGIEA

-682 YAVGDSINSAK
+682 YAVNGSGNSAK

>member
-66 SSGSKAP
+66 SSGTKAP

-94 DRIPDNKLGQYAS
+94 DRIPGNKLGQYAS

-137 YEAAKGMAA
+137 YEAAKGMVA
-146 DASSGTKTSIT
+146 DASTGDATTIVNK
-157 NSGTIYV
+157 GTIYV
-164 EGGTGMLATSN
+164 KGGTGMLATSN
-175 PKQASALSSEKGS
+175 AKDRKSE
-188 VITNEGTIHVINS
+188 ITNEGTIHVINS
-201 GFGMSLGGNDASGV
+201 GFGMSLGGKDASGV

-234 ASDAKDGTV
+234 ASDATDGKV

-261 RWNKDVEFS
+261 RWNKDVDFS
-270 LTLKGNSHVEGVIEL
+270 LILKGNSHVEGVIEL
-285 GKASHLIVQDL
+285 GKGSELTVENL
-296 ARAETIVLSSGTP
+296 ARAETIVLSSGTQ

-317 APCNGCNVGSIH
+317 APCEGCNVGS
-329 VNNSNLTIRS
+329 VTVKNSNLTIRS

-347 IGLITTNN
+347 IGLITTEGD
-355 NSSTTFEFDSVGS
+355 SSTTFEFDSVGS
-368 KKKPL
+368 KEKLL
-373 LDVDT
+373 LDVDK
-378 VDEGATVK
+378 VGDKAAVE
-386 FNYTGTVTDKLASGS
+386 FNYTGTVSDKLANGS
-401 VKAEEL
+401 VKAEAL
-407 FDGISLGKDDA
+407 FDGISLGNDNA

-433 SVHEKKGDEIT
+433 SVHEKEGDEIT
-444 STYSGPSSLIIST
+444 STYSGPSSLITST

-535 DTDLNAGSAD
+535 DTELNAGSAD

-682 YAVGDSINSAK
+682 YAVGDKINSAK

-711 SVTDTLNTFL
+711 SVTNTLNTFL

>member
-130 NNGKEDN
+130 NNGEETN
-137 YEAAKGMAA
+137 YEAAKGMVA
-146 DASSGTKTSIT
+146 DASTGDATTIINK
-157 NSGTIYV
+157 GTIYV

-175 PKQASALSSEKGS
+175 AKDRKSE
-188 VITNEGTIHVINS
+188 ITNEGTIHVINS
-201 GFGMSLGGNDASGV
+201 GFGMSLGGNNASGV
-215 EMTNKGTIIASG
+215 EMTNQGTIIASG

-234 ASDAKDGTV
+234 ASDAKDGAV

-261 RWNKDVEFS
+261 RWDKDVEFS

-296 ARAETIVLSSGTP
+296 ARAETIVLSSGTS

-317 APCNGCNVGSIH
+317 AQCEGCNVGSVH

-347 IGLITTNN
+347 IGLIETQNN
-355 NSSTTFEFDSVGS
+355 GSTTFEFDSVGS
-368 KKKPL
+368 KEKPL
-373 LDVDT
+373 LDVDKGGK
-378 VDEGATVK
+378 DAAVK

-407 FDGISLGKDDA
+407 FNGISLDNNA
-418 TPKRITTS
+418 TPERITTS
-426 DGLWGGA
+426 DGLWASA
-433 SVHEKKGDEIT
+433 SVHEKKDDEIT
-444 STYSGPSSLIIST
+444 STYSGPSSLITST

-608 AHNMFVEP
+608 AYNMFVEP
-616 QVQLSYSWL
+616 QIQLSYSWL

-671 HDFLGNVDAAM
+671 HDFLGNVDATM
-682 YAVGDSINSAK
+682 HAVNGSNNSAK

>member
-73 AFLSTAKGD
+73 AFLSTTKGD

-94 DRIPDNKLGQYAS
+94 DRIPGNKLGQYAS

-137 YEAAKGMAA
+137 YEAAKGMVA
-146 DASSGTKTSIT
+146 DASTGDATTIVNK
-157 NSGTIYV
+157 GTIYV
-164 EGGTGMLATSN
+164 KGGTGMLATSN
-175 PKQASALSSEKGS
+175 AKDRKSE
-188 VITNEGTIHVINS
+188 ITNEGTIHVINS
-201 GFGMSLGGNDASGV
+201 GFGMSLGGKDASGV

-261 RWNKDVEFS
+261 RWDKDVDFR
-270 LTLKGNSHVEGVIEL
+270 LIIKGNSHVEGVIEL
-285 GKASHLIVQDL
+285 GKGSELTVENL

-317 APCNGCNVGSIH
+317 DPCEGCNVGS
-329 VNNSNLTIRS
+329 VTVKNSNLTIRS

-347 IGLITTNN
+347 IGLIETVENG
-355 NSSTTFEFDSVGS
+355 SMTFEFDSVGS
-368 KKKPL
+368 KEKPL

-378 VDEGATVK
+378 GGQDDAVK
-386 FNYTGTVTDKLASGS
+386 FNYTGTVSDKLASGS

-407 FDGISLGKDDA
+407 FNGISLDNNA
-418 TPKRITTS
+418 TPERITTS

-444 STYSGPSSLIIST
+444 STYSGPSSLITST

-671 HDFLGNVDAAM
+671 HDFLGNVDATM
-682 YAVGDSINSAK
+682 HAVNGSNNSAK

-701 WAEVSLGVSY
+701 WTEVSLGVSY

>member
-66 SSGSKAP
+66 SSDSKAP

-130 NNGKEDN
+130 NNGEETN
-137 YEAAKGMAA
+137 YEAAKGMVA
-146 DASSGTKTSIT
+146 DASTGDATTIINK
-157 NSGTIYV
+157 GTIYV

-175 PKQASALSSEKGS
+175 AKDRKSE
-188 VITNEGTIHVINS
+188 ITNEGTIHVINS
-201 GFGMSLGGNDASGV
+201 GFGMSLGGNNASGV

-261 RWNKDVEFS
+261 RWDKDVDFR
-270 LTLKGNSHVEGVIEL
+270 LILKGNSHVEGVIEL
-285 GKASHLIVQDL
+285 GKGSELTVENL

-317 APCNGCNVGSIH
+317 DPCEGCNVGS
-329 VNNSNLTIRS
+329 VTVKNSNLTIRS

-347 IGLITTNN
+347 IGLIETVENG
-355 NSSTTFEFDSVGS
+355 SMTFEFDSVGS
-368 KKKPL
+368 KEKPL

-378 VDEGATVK
+378 GGQDDAVK
-386 FNYTGTVTDKLASGS
+386 FNYTGTVSDKLASGS

-407 FDGISLGKDDA
+407 FNGISLDNNA
-418 TPKRITTS
+418 TPERITTS

-433 SVHEKKGDEIT
+433 SVHEKKDDEIT
-444 STYSGPSSLIIST
+444 STYSGPSSLITST

-545 NDVYTLGLYGTYY
+545 NDIYTLGLYGTYY

-577 YNVANSAGSEKGDY
+577 YNVANSAGAEKGDY

-682 YAVGDSINSAK
+682 HAVNGSNNSAK

>member
-137 YEAAKGMAA
+137 YEAAKGMVA
-146 DASSGTKTSIT
+146 DASTGDATTIVNK
-157 NSGTIYV
+157 GTIYV
-164 EGGTGMLATSN
+164 KGGTGMLATSN
-175 PKQASALSSEKGS
+175 AKDRKSE
-188 VITNEGTIHVINS
+188 ITNEGTIHVINS
-201 GFGMSLGGNDASGV
+201 GFGMSLGGKDASGV

-234 ASDAKDGTV
+234 ASDATDGKV

-329 VNNSNLTIRS
+329 VNNSNLFR
-339 SDESQTLK
+339 
-347 IGLITTNN
+347 
-355 NSSTTFEFDSVGS
+355 
-368 KKKPL
+368 
-373 LDVDT
+373 
-378 VDEGATVK
+378 
-386 FNYTGTVTDKLASGS
+386 
-401 VKAEEL
+401 
-407 FDGISLGKDDA
+407 
-418 TPKRITTS
+418 
-426 DGLWGGA
+426 
-433 SVHEKKGDEIT
+433 
-444 STYSGPSSLIIST
+444 
-457 TDLALMN
+457 
-464 GLVWRSQLTN
+464 
-474 LSDRMGTLRTMPQ
+474 
-487 AAGAWARYNNGRL
+487 
-500 DGRGLEYD
+500 
-508 YSTIEVGFDAP
+508 
-519 VSSNFLV
+519 
-526 GVSFDYTIG
+526 
-535 DTDLNAGSAD
+535 
-545 NDVYTLGLYGTYY
+545 
-558 GDNGGF
+558 
-564 VDLMAKIG
+564 
-572 RIDNE
+572 
-577 YNVANSAGSEKGDY
+577 
-591 MMTGAIVGVEA
+591 
-602 GHRFDL
+602 
-608 AHNMFVEP
+608 
-616 QVQLSYSWL
+616 
-625 RATDYATNIR
+625 
-635 SVDFETIESLVA
+635 
-647 RVGVMGGMKFAEN
+647 
-660 RGAAYLKASYN
+660 
-671 HDFLGNVDAAM
+671 
-682 YAVGDSINSAK
+682 
-693 ISDELDDN
+693 
-701 WAEVSLGVSY
+701 
-711 SVTDTLNTFL
+711 
-721 DVGTGFGGDIDQKWR
+721 
-736 INFGAR
+736 
-742 YAF
+742 

>member
-94 DRIPDNKLGQYAS
+94 DRIENNDLGQYAA
-107 GILASGGKKG
+107 GIVASGGKKG

-137 YEAAKGMAA
+137 YEAAKGLVA
-146 DASSGTKTSIT
+146 DASTGDATTVINK
-157 NSGTIYV
+157 GTIYV

-175 PKQASALSSEKGS
+175 AKDRKSE
-188 VITNEGTIHVINS
+188 ITNEGTIHVINS
-201 GFGMSLGGNDASGV
+201 GFGMSLGGNNASGV

-227 KNAYGIT
+227 ENAYGIT
-234 ASDAKDGTV
+234 ASDATNGTV

-261 RWNKDVEFS
+261 RWNKDVDFS
-270 LTLKGNSHVEGVIEL
+270 LILKGNSHVEGVIEL
-285 GKASHLIVQDL
+285 GKGSELTVEDL

-309 EKVNALDG
+309 EKVNALDD
-317 APCNGCNVGSIH
+317 ATCEGCNVGS
-329 VNNSNLTIRS
+329 VTVKNSNLTIRS

-347 IGLITTNN
+347 IGRITTEGV
-355 NSSTTFEFDSVGS
+355 SSTTFEFDSVGS
-368 KKKPL
+368 KDKLL

-378 VDEGATVK
+378 VGEKAVVK
-386 FNYTGTVTDKLASGS
+386 FNYTGTVTDKLANGS

-407 FDGISLGKDDA
+407 FNGISLGDNGE
-418 TPKRITTS
+418 TPKLITTS
-426 DGLWGGA
+426 DGLWASA

-444 STYSGPSSLIIST
+444 STYSGPSGLITST

-577 YNVANSAGSEKGDY
+577 YTVSNTAGLEKGDY
-591 MMTGAIVGVEA
+591 MMTGAIVGIEA

-682 YAVGDSINSAK
+682 YAVNGSGNSAK

-701 WAEVSLGVSY
+701 WVEVSLGVSY

>member
-130 NNGKEDN
+130 NNGEETN
-137 YEAAKGMAA
+137 YEAAKGMVA
-146 DASSGTKTSIT
+146 DASTGDATTIINK
-157 NSGTIYV
+157 GTIYV

-175 PKQASALSSEKGS
+175 AKDRKSE
-188 VITNEGTIHVINS
+188 ITNEGTIHVINS
-201 GFGMSLGGNDASGV
+201 GFGMSLGGNNASGV

-261 RWNKDVEFS
+261 RWDKDVDFR
-270 LTLKGNSHVEGVIEL
+270 LILKGNSHVEGVIEL
-285 GKASHLIVQDL
+285 GKGSELTVENL

-317 APCNGCNVGSIH
+317 AQCEDCNVGSVH

-347 IGLITTNN
+347 IGLIETVGNG
-355 NSSTTFEFDSVGS
+355 SLTFEFDSVGS
-368 KKKPL
+368 KEKPL

-378 VDEGATVK
+378 GGQDDAVK
-386 FNYTGTVTDKLASGS
+386 FNYTGTVSDKLASGS

-407 FDGISLGKDDA
+407 FNGISLDNNA

-444 STYSGPSSLIIST
+444 STYSGPSSLITST

-577 YNVANSAGSEKGDY
+577 YNVANSAGAEKGDY

-671 HDFLGNVDAAM
+671 HDFLGNVDATM
-682 YAVGDSINSAK
+682 HAVNGSNNSAK

-721 DVGTGFGGDIDQKWR
+721 DVGTGFSGDIDQKWR

>member
-94 DRIPDNKLGQYAS
+94 DRIPGNKLGQYAS
-107 GILASGGKKG
+107 AILASGGKKG

-130 NNGKEDN
+130 NNDEEDN
-137 YEAAKGMAA
+137 YEAAKGMVANA
-146 DASSGTKTSIT
+146 STGDATTIVNK
-157 NSGTIYV
+157 GTIYV
-164 EGGTGMLATSN
+164 KGGTGMLATSN
-175 PKQASALSSEKGS
+175 AKDRKSE
-188 VITNEGTIHVINS
+188 ITNEGTIHVINS
-201 GFGMSLGGNDASGV
+201 GFGMSLGGKDASGV

-234 ASDAKDGTV
+234 ASDATDGKV

-261 RWNKDVEFS
+261 RWDKDVEFS

-296 ARAETIVLSSGTP
+296 ARAETIVLSSGTS
-309 EKVNALDG
+309 EKVNALG
-317 APCNGCNVGSIH
+317 SAPCNGCNVGSVH

-347 IGLITTNN
+347 IGLIETQNN
-355 NSSTTFEFDSVGS
+355 GSTTFEFDYVGS
-368 KKKPL
+368 KEKPL
-373 LDVDT
+373 LDVDKGGK
-378 VDEGATVK
+378 DAAVK

-407 FDGISLGKDDA
+407 FNGISLDNNA
-418 TPKRITTS
+418 TPERITTS
-426 DGLWGGA
+426 DGLWASA

-444 STYSGPSSLIIST
+444 STYSGPSSLITST

-608 AHNMFVEP
+608 AYNMFVEP

-671 HDFLGNVDAAM
+671 HDFLGNVDATM
-682 YAVGDSINSAK
+682 HAVNGSNNSAK

>member
-66 SSGSKAP
+66 SSGSQAP

-82 IVTNNGSIWVLA
+82 IATNNGSIWVLA
-94 DRIPDNKLGQYAS
+94 DRIAGNKLGQYAS

-146 DASSGTKTSIT
+146 DASTGTKTSIT

-175 PKQASALSSEKGS
+175 PKPASALSSEKGS

-261 RWNKDVEFS
+261 RWNKDVDFR
-270 LTLKGNSHVEGVIEL
+270 LILKGNSHVEGVIEL
-285 GKASHLIVQDL
+285 GKGSELTVENL

-317 APCNGCNVGSIH
+317 DPCEGCNVGS
-329 VNNSNLTIRS
+329 VTVKNSNLTIRS

-347 IGLITTNN
+347 IGLIETVENG
-355 NSSTTFEFDSVGS
+355 SMTFEFDSVGS
-368 KKKPL
+368 KEKPL

-378 VDEGATVK
+378 GGQDDAVK
-386 FNYTGTVTDKLASGS
+386 FNYTGTVSDKLASGS

-418 TPKRITTS
+418 TPERITTS

-444 STYSGPSSLIIST
+444 STYSGPSSLITST

-671 HDFLGNVDAAM
+671 HDFLGSVDAAM
-682 YAVGDSINSAK
+682 HAVNGSNNSAK

>member
-130 NNGKEDN
+130 NNDEEDN
-137 YEAAKGMAA
+137 YEAAKGMVA
-146 DASSGTKTSIT
+146 DASTGDATTIINK
-157 NSGTIYV
+157 GTIYV

-175 PKQASALSSEKGS
+175 AKDRKSE
-188 VITNEGTIHVINS
+188 ITNEGTIHVVNS
-201 GFGMSLGGNDASGV
+201 GFGMSLGGKDASGV

-234 ASDAKDGTV
+234 ASDATDGKV

-261 RWNKDVEFS
+261 RWNKDVDFS
-270 LTLKGNSHVEGVIEL
+270 LILKGNSHVEGVIEL
-285 GKASHLIVQDL
+285 GKGSELTVENL

-317 APCNGCNVGSIH
+317 APCEGCNVGS
-329 VNNSNLTIRS
+329 VTVKNSNLTIRS

-347 IGLITTNN
+347 IGLIETVENG
-355 NSSTTFEFDSVGS
+355 SMTFEFDSVGS
-368 KKKPL
+368 KEKPL

-378 VDEGATVK
+378 GGQDDAVK
-386 FNYTGTVTDKLASGS
+386 FNYTGTVSDKLASGS

-407 FDGISLGKDDA
+407 FNGISLDNNA
-418 TPKRITTS
+418 TPERITTS

-433 SVHEKKGDEIT
+433 SVHEKKGNEIT
-444 STYSGPSSLIIST
+444 STYSGPSSLITST

-671 HDFLGNVDAAM
+671 HDFLGNVDATM
-682 YAVGDSINSAK
+682 HAVNGSNNSAK

>member
-66 SSGSKAP
+66 SSGSQAP

-82 IVTNNGSIWVLA
+82 IATNNGSIWVLA
-94 DRIPDNKLGQYAS
+94 DRIAGNKLGQYAS

-130 NNGKEDN
+130 NNDEEDN
-137 YEAAKGMAA
+137 YEAAKGMVA
-146 DASSGTKTSIT
+146 DASTGDATTIVNK
-157 NSGTIYV
+157 GTIYV
-164 EGGTGMLATSN
+164 KGGTGMLATSN
-175 PKQASALSSEKGS
+175 AKDRKSE
-188 VITNEGTIHVINS
+188 ITNEGTIHVINS
-201 GFGMSLGGNDASGV
+201 GFGMSLGDKDASGV

-234 ASDAKDGTV
+234 ASDATDGTV

-261 RWNKDVEFS
+261 RWNKDVDFR
-270 LTLKGNSHVEGVIEL
+270 LILKGNSHVEGVIEL
-285 GKASHLIVQDL
+285 GKGSELTVENL

-317 APCNGCNVGSIH
+317 APCEDCNVGS
-329 VNNSNLTIRS
+329 VTVKNSNLTIRS

-347 IGLITTNN
+347 IGLIETVENG
-355 NSSTTFEFDSVGS
+355 SMTFEFDSVGS
-368 KKKPL
+368 KEKPL

-378 VDEGATVK
+378 GGQDDAVK
-386 FNYTGTVTDKLASGS
+386 FNYTGTVSDKLASGS

-407 FDGISLGKDDA
+407 FNGISLDNNA
-418 TPKRITTS
+418 TPERITTS

-433 SVHEKKGDEIT
+433 SVHEKKGDKIT
-444 STYSGPSSLIIST
+444 STYSGPSSLITST

-519 VSSNFLV
+519 VSNNFLV

-671 HDFLGNVDAAM
+671 HDFLGNVDATM
-682 YAVGDSINSAK
+682 HAVNGSNNSAK

>member
-130 NNGKEDN
+130 NNDEEDN
-137 YEAAKGMAA
+137 YEAAKGMVA
-146 DASSGTKTSIT
+146 DASTGDATTIINK
-157 NSGTIYV
+157 GTIYV
-164 EGGTGMLATSN
+164 KGGTGMLATSN
-175 PKQASALSSEKGS
+175 AKDRKSE
-188 VITNEGTIHVINS
+188 ITNEGTIHVINS
-201 GFGMSLGGNDASGV
+201 GFGMSLGGKDASGV

-234 ASDAKDGTV
+234 ASDATDGKV

-317 APCNGCNVGSIH
+317 APCNDCNVGSIH

-347 IGLITTNN
+347 IGLITTEGD
-355 NSSTTFEFDSVGS
+355 SSTTFEFDSVGS
-368 KKKPL
+368 KEKLL
-373 LDVDT
+373 LDVDK
-378 VDEGATVK
+378 VGDKAAVK

-418 TPKRITTS
+418 TPERITTS

-444 STYSGPSSLIIST
+444 STYSGPSSLITST

-500 DGRGLEYD
+500 DGHGLEYD
-508 YSTIEVGFDAP
+508 YNTIEVGFDAP
-519 VSSNFLV
+519 VSNNFLV

-545 NDVYTLGLYGTYY
+545 NDIYTLGLYGTYY

-608 AHNMFVEP
+608 AQNMFVEP

-671 HDFLGNVDAAM
+671 HDFLGNVDATM
-682 YAVGDSINSAK
+682 HAVNGSNNSAK

>member
-25 AIPTDQTDYNEI
+25 AFPVIEGKDI
-37 IYRDDANDPTSYEQ
+37 VYRSDVSNGPV
-51 SSWNGIGLVASGEPM
+51 SSGKESWEGNGMVASGKTIT
-66 SSGSKAP
+66 GGNAP
-73 AFLSTAKGD
+73 AFLSTRDYDK
-82 IVTNNGSIWVLA
+82 VTNNGNIWVLA
-94 DRIPDNKLGQYAS
+94 DRIEDTDLGQYAA
-107 GILASGGKKG
+107 GIVASGGKTG
-117 VNAEGAVIYVHSD
+117 INAKDGIIYVHSN
-130 NNGKEDN
+130 NNGIETN

-175 PKQASALSSEKGS
+175 PKTASAPSSEKGS

-215 EMTNKGTIIASG
+215 KMTNKGTIIASG

-234 ASDAKDGTV
+234 ASDATDGTV

-261 RWNKDVEFS
+261 RWNKDIDFS
-270 LTLKGNSHVEGVIEL
+270 LILKGNSHVEGVIEL
-285 GKASHLIVQDL
+285 GKGSELTVEDL

-309 EKVNALDG
+309 EKVNALND
-317 APCNGCNVGSIH
+317 ATCEGCNVGS
-329 VNNSNLTIRS
+329 VTVKNSKLTIRS

-347 IGLITTNN
+347 IGLIETQNN
-355 NSSTTFEFDSVGS
+355 GSTTFEFDSVGS
-368 KKKPL
+368 KDKLL
-373 LDVDT
+373 LDVDK
-378 VDEGATVK
+378 VGEDAAVK
-386 FNYTGTVTDKLASGS
+386 FNYTGTVTDKLANGS

-407 FDGISLGKDDA
+407 FNGISLGDNGE
-418 TPKRITTS
+418 TPKLITTS
-426 DGLWGGA
+426 DGLWASA

-444 STYSGPSSLIIST
+444 STYSGPSSLITST

-487 AAGAWARYNNGRL
+487 AAGAWARYNNGRH

-545 NDVYTLGLYGTYY
+545 NDVYTVGLYGTCY

-577 YNVANSAGSEKGDY
+577 YTVSNTAGLEKGDY
-591 MMTGAIVGVEA
+591 MMTGAIVGIEA

-608 AHNMFVEP
+608 AHSLFVEP

-625 RATDYATNIR
+625 RATDYSTNIR

-682 YAVGDSINSAK
+682 YAVNGSGNSAK

>member
-73 AFLSTAKGD
+73 AFLSTTKGD

-94 DRIPDNKLGQYAS
+94 DRIPGNKLGQYAS

-130 NNGKEDN
+130 NNDEEDN
-137 YEAAKGMAA
+137 YEAAKGMVA
-146 DASSGTKTSIT
+146 DASTGDATTIVNK
-157 NSGTIYV
+157 GTIYV
-164 EGGTGMLATSN
+164 KGGTGMLATSN
-175 PKQASALSSEKGS
+175 AKDRKSE
-188 VITNEGTIHVINS
+188 ITNEGTIHVINS
-201 GFGMSLGGNDASGV
+201 GFGMSLGGKDASGV

-234 ASDAKDGTV
+234 ASDATDGKV

-317 APCNGCNVGSIH
+317 APCNDCNVGSVH

-347 IGLITTNN
+347 IGLIETQNN
-355 NSSTTFEFDSVGS
+355 GSTTFEFDSVGS
-368 KKKPL
+368 KEKPL

-378 VDEGATVK
+378 VGEGATVK

-418 TPKRITTS
+418 TPERITTS

-433 SVHEKKGDEIT
+433 SVHEKKSDEIT
-444 STYSGPSSLIIST
+444 STYSGPSSLITST

-635 SVDFETIESLVA
+635 IVDFETIESLVA

-671 HDFLGNVDAAM
+671 HDFLGNVDATM
-682 YAVGDSINSAK
+682 HAVNGSNNSAK

>member
-94 DRIPDNKLGQYAS
+94 DRIPGNKLGQYAS

-130 NNGKEDN
+130 NNDEEDN
-137 YEAAKGMAA
+137 YEAAKGMVA
-146 DASSGTKTSIT
+146 DASTGDATTIVNK
-157 NSGTIYV
+157 GTIYV
-164 EGGTGMLATSN
+164 KGGTGMLATSN
-175 PKQASALSSEKGS
+175 AKDRKSE
-188 VITNEGTIHVINS
+188 ITNEGTIHVVNS
-201 GFGMSLGGNDASGV
+201 GFGMSLGGKDASGV
-215 EMTNKGTIIASG
+215 EMTNEGTIIASG

-261 RWNKDVEFS
+261 RWDKDVDFR
-270 LTLKGNSHVEGVIEL
+270 LILKGNSHVEGVIEL
-285 GKASHLIVQDL
+285 GKGSELTVENL

-317 APCNGCNVGSIH
+317 AQCEDCNVGSVH

-347 IGLITTNN
+347 IGLIETVGNG
-355 NSSTTFEFDSVGS
+355 SLTFEFDSVGS
-368 KKKPL
+368 KEKPL

-378 VDEGATVK
+378 GGQDDAVK
-386 FNYTGTVTDKLASGS
+386 FNYTGTVSDKLASGS

-407 FDGISLGKDDA
+407 FNGISLDNNA

-444 STYSGPSSLIIST
+444 STYSGPSSLITST

-577 YNVANSAGSEKGDY
+577 YNVANSAGAEKGDY

-671 HDFLGNVDAAM
+671 HDFLGNVDATM
-682 YAVGDSINSAK
+682 HAVNGSNNSAK

-721 DVGTGFGGDIDQKWR
+721 DVGTGFGGDIDQKWS